1 MKQSRH
7 TLEQIF
13 QAQVDNLSLT
23 LQPFTI
29 VKYQYVARYFVAYLR
44 AEFPEICRLSQLRR
58 DPHLLGFFRWL
69 CELRPPIGSPT
80 RRQLLDGLCA
90 GILQPR

>member
-1 MKQSRH
+1 MKQSKH

-29 VKYQYVARYFVAYLR
+29 VKYQYVARY
-44 AEFPEICRLSQLRR
+44 Q
-58 DPHLLGFFRWL
+58 PHRKKRSF
-69 CELRPPIGSPT
+69 CVMV
-80 RRQLLDGLCA
+80 
-90 GILQPR
+90 